1 MPSAPI
7 VEVDPVHP
15 QPRTVERAAKVL
27 EDGGLIAY
35 PTDTYY
41 GIGCDLLSKKAID
54 RLYGVKNRDRK
65 KPLAFLCPDLS
76 NVAEYAKVSNFAYR
90 TMRQLTPG
98 PFTFVLEATKLVPD
112 MMQTKQKQ
120 VGIRVPQAPLMLA
133 IAAKLGRPMVTTS
146 ATDMDGRVLID
157 AKEIKELLGSRLDL
171 ILDGGPQ
178 EEEPST
184 VVSLIDDQIEVLRQG
199 KGILMMGD

>member
-15 QPRTVERAAKVL
+15 QPRTIERAAKVL

-41 GIGCDLLSKKAID
+41 GIGCDLNSKKAID

-65 KPLAFLCPDLS
+65 KPLAILCPDLS
-76 NVAEYAKVSNFAYR
+76 DVARYAKVSNFAYR
-90 TMRQLTPG
+90 IMRQLTPG

-112 MMQTKQKQ
+112 MMQSKQKQ

-133 IAAKLGRPMVTTS
+133 IAAKLGRPLVTTS
-146 ATDMDGRVLID
+146 ATDMDGEMLTD
-157 AKEIKELLGSRLDL
+157 AKAIKEELGARLDL

-178 EEEPST
+178 PAEPST
-184 VVSLIDDQIEVLRQG
+184 VVSLIGDQIEVLRQG
-199 KGILMMGD
+199 KGILGMDT